1 MKKIAILGVSGSI
14 GKQSVDV
21 IRQHQDLYSLVAASV
36 NTSIE
41 YLEELIKMIEKKK
54 C

>member
-21 IRQHQDLYSLVAASV
+21 IRQHQDLYTLVAASV
-36 NTSIE
+36 NTSVK
-41 YLEELIKMIEKKK
+41 YLEELLSDKG
-54 C
+54 